1 MCFRYAVVVTPVVV
15 LKVSI
20 NTARTALSSVSKP
33 VDGIMFG
40 AQESLKRFLKETKQD
55 SPTHDML

>member
-20 NTARTALSSVSKP
+20 EEGLS
-33 VDGIMFG
+33 MY
-40 AQESLKRFLKETKQD
+40 KELLEIANID
-55 SPTHDML
+55 DV